1 MPLLDVQNVAKRYGS
16 VVALKSAELVV
27 EPGEIHALLGAN
39 GAGKSTLVKILTG
52 VIRHDSGTIAINGEQ
67 VRVGS
72 PERAAKVGLAPVFQD
87 PALLPDLT
95 VAQNLKLTRTPI
107 KAVREWLERM
117 ELTVDLTEMTSD
129 LPLPT
134 LRMLDLARALARD
147 PQLLMLDEI
156 TAALPS
162 DLAEKVFAVMREWRG
177 RGRSVLFITHRLAE
191 VTALCDRASVLRDG
205 RTVGTLVPK
214 PGEEEKIVELMLGES
229 RSKLAQAIDAAVGE
243 SDTPAVEVAATA
255 GETQLEV
262 RNLVVGDDPNGISFT
277 LRAGEILGVAA
288 LEGQGQDLL
297 FDYLAGERRP
307 SGGGEMLV
315 GGQSFSPH
323 HPYEAIR
330 KGVVLVPADRVLA
343 LLPQRP
349 IRENIAAPLFNRI
362 SRWGPINRG
371 DESRRVQ
378 NAIERLSIDARA
390 QRQARRLSG
399 GNQQKL
405 TIARWLAAG
414 FTTMLCFDPTR
425 GIDVGS
431 QAADLRAPA
440 GALRGGRRGPALH
453 VGAARIQL
461 VCDRTIVV
469 SHGAVTAGCPVRGR
483 QAALL
488 KAAHGLTRRR
498 RRHEH
503 GRQQQPRQGPRTGLG
518 PLLRA
523 TAGRSVSTSSPAARD
538 RGMCGARAG
547 RSSRRST
554 YKTMSP
560 RRAAAGLRG
569 DGPARDRHLGGIDL
583 SLGVIVE
590 IVNVSAASLI
600 ETELRH
606 VDPHRLQP
614 DRVRRPPRDDQ
625 RRADRVTSV
634 PDIVVTPA
642 RCPSSGRND
651 LLIMRHQ
658 RQRAVRVPGATT
670 ACFFS
675 RRSRGGR

>member
-1 MPLLDVQNVAKRYGS
+1 MPLLDVRNVAKRYGP
-16 VVALKSAELVV
+16 VVALKSADLVV

-52 VIRHDSGTIAINGEQ
+52 VIRHDTGTIQVNGKD
-67 VRVGS
+67 VRIGS
-72 PERAAKVGLAPVFQD
+72 PGGARKVGFAPVFQD

-95 VAQNLKLTRTPI
+95 VAQNMRLTRTPI
-107 KAVREWLERM
+107 AGVSEWLDRM

-129 LPLPT
+129 LPLPM

-162 DLAEKVFAVMREWRG
+162 DLAERVFTVMREWRE

-191 VTALCDRASVLRDG
+191 VSATCDRASVLRDG

-214 PGEEEKIVELMLGES
+214 AGEEEKIVELMLGES
-229 RSKLAQAIDAAVGE
+229 RSKLAAAIEAEVGE
-243 SDTPAVEVAATA
+243 AEGAAVEVASAA

-262 RNLVVGDDPNGISFT
+262 RNLVVGDDPGGVSFE

-297 FDYLAGERRP
+297 FDYLAGDRRP
-307 SGGGEMLV
+307 PSGEMIV
-315 GGQSFSPH
+315 GGKPFTPH

-330 KGVVLVPADRVLA
+330 AGVVLVPADRMLA

-371 DESRRVQ
+371 DERRRVQ
-378 NAIERLSIDARA
+378 NAIERLSIDTRA

-425 GIDVGS
+425 GIDVGTKR
-431 QAADLRAPA
+431 QIYALLRELAEA
-440 GALRGGRRGPALH
+440 GAAVLLFTSELPE
-453 VGAARIQL
+453 IQL

-469 SHGAVTAGCPVRGR
+469 YRGAVTAEMPGSEADEP
-483 QAALL
+483 ALL
-488 KAAHGLTRRR
+488 KAAHGLTT
-498 RRHEH
+498 E
-503 GRQQQPRQGPRTGLG
+503 
-518 PLLRA
+518 
-523 TAGRSVSTSSPAARD
+523 
-538 RGMCGARAG
+538 
-547 RSSRRST
+547 
-554 YKTMSP
+554 
-560 RRAAAGLRG
+560 AAA
-569 DGPARDRHLGGIDL
+569 A
-583 SLGVIVE
+583 
-590 IVNVSAASLI
+590 
-600 ETELRH
+600 
-606 VDPHRLQP
+606 
-614 DRVRRPPRDDQ
+614 
-625 RRADRVTSV
+625 
-634 PDIVVTPA
+634 
-642 RCPSSGRND
+642 
-651 LLIMRHQ
+651 
-658 RQRAVRVPGATT
+658 
-670 ACFFS
+670 
-675 RRSRGGR
+675 